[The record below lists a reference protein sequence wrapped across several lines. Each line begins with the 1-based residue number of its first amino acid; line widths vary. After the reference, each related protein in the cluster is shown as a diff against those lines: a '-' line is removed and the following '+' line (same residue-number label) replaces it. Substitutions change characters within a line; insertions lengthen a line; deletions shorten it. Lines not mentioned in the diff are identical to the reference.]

1 MAACMKICEDVFL
14 DLAKAET
21 PLTLPDDFEIRTLL
35 WDIESSSTERIVN
48 SLCIAAKYATC
59 LEITDLEQVWN
70 AARRG
75 IRTGNPILVRFH
87 TFELLKKICLR
98 PTLGSS
104 RVLELVEEFG
114 DPKEEAFRIQLTP
127 FHSEELGSLE
137 DEQCSRLSLLPLLQ
151 RLFCILFLET
161 TPASGSRKG
170 QSEENFHALCEY
182 AMNYITMFN
191 GDFDILELESIA
203 NSAVEITKRSKSL
216 SQLEDMIRFLDNLYP
231 RSLNSP
237 AILLTILLASS
248 TIINL
253 YHELEELVIYTVRRL
268 VQKHSAEVEK
278 HLLAIMSDNVD
289 NVDHDRVIGAI
300 ELYHQLL
307 VKHDTPLSHSL
318 SLLKVGAMVNLVV
331 NQRQEALINRKLLQ
345 LCTVTLDSKH
355 FQQNRSEN
363 WSDWVRTVKGLIERC
378 QSETLS
384 SKDKQNTQDE
394 VLDNTLRIHRGEK
407 YSRAAPES
415 NVVATS
421 SMSLNLVLDLYVSLD
436 KVWDGVDEANQKC
449 FLTMFTV
456 LDYRLFSPSFCRKL
470 VQAFLRSCNDSSD
483 IALAALEKLTDIT
496 MSSFCEPETRLVAL
510 HLLLRIRCD
519 SDSALWILHAAES
532 EALAAV
538 LGRTIASAEA
548 LRHKQ
553 DRARELS
560 SPESAFSMPT
570 KTSLPPLWMCG
581 SLQGLPEKPPM
592 EPSQVIFSFNGNSS
606 PGVEAFRA
614 NIWLENVIE
623 LLQNE
628 PSWEIYSYIVV
639 HLGAQLMNVTLFEA
653 AVPQIRLL
661 RSILVDQ
668 IINST
673 YHEPP
678 NASGLKK
685 SDVANCIFNILTSL
699 IAYHRVFEGREKE
712 DLINCFNS
720 GIGSLEGTSKGC
732 LQALS
737 ICCVEMPRSVTSQ
750 LNAILDTISKIV
762 TQSALAMH
770 VLEFLVN
777 LARLSD
783 IYYNFAE
790 EDIRKLFGICFK
802 YLEIAREDKDHSQPA
817 TRPRSTGPPSS
828 LARTPVSEGGR
839 PVSERSAEPTNEF
852 PQYILAMTYHVMIHW
867 YLAINVVDRS
877 RHSSFIIRR
886 LMHKDVAGHS
896 IFEEQTRVF
905 IDMMQRTC
913 GSDLGETDYPQ
924 DFFDESDGAIA
935 SAGWMVGTCLVVIE
949 TGSHSGRSIITKRFP
964 TSTSHMIFAPN
975 PQQLPRH
982 HIPMRAPVLPASAE
996 PESQSRVTAIHTFLL
1011 SSTLNSPVP
1020 GVPLSAQPMKLEL
1033 KDERVKRAISTFD
1046 LHNTVDGHRVGV
1058 LYIRPETKTETEI
1071 LSNSMVSKEFLS
1083 FMDGLGTLCP
1093 FEGTY
1098 FKTQGGYDE
1107 TIDGVATYAWRDRI
1121 SEMIFHVPSMMPTNL
1136 EADPG
1141 CNNKKRHVGNDH
1153 IKVFFNE
1160 SGRELPLD
1168 IIDSQFKSV
1177 TIIVSP
1183 ATRLSNTFL
1192 KGRELIDHAAYV
1204 PSALNDNNSQKSAIG
1219 SIETG
1224 ETSDKAACTDMFKV
1238 RTLTAPHL
1246 ATLSPFSSPK
1256 VVSAEALP
1264 GLIRFTA
1271 LNASLYSTVAQHVK
1285 DNPSPAEPY
1294 PSPWRERYRG
1304 LVNLRNRVS
1313 KSLTEASKPPDPP
1326 KSPPRRSL
1334 GALWRSNTRNAQKD
1348 GGIPR
1353 VDRKTWWLEGKN
1365 PRPRPEVDH
1374 EVATPGPSETTLD
1387 WVDFGNYT
1395 SD

>member
-1 MAACMKICEDVFL
+1 MAVCMKPSEDVFL
-14 DLAKAET
+14 DISKADT
-21 PLTLPDDFEIRTLL
+21 PLTLPEDFEIRTLL

-48 SLCIAAKYATC
+48 SLCTASKYVAS
-59 LEITDLEQVWN
+59 LEGTDLEQIWN
-70 AARRG
+70 AAKRG
-75 IRTGNPILVRFH
+75 VHTGNPILVRFH
-87 TFELLKKICLR
+87 TFELLKRICLR
-98 PTLGSS
+98 PALGST
-104 RVLELVEEFG
+104 RLLELVEEFG

-127 FHSEELGSLE
+127 FHAEELGSLE
-137 DEQCSRLSLLPLLQ
+137 DEQCSRVSLLPLLQ
-151 RLFCILFLET
+151 RLLCILFLET
-161 TPASGSRKG
+161 TLAQGSRKG
-170 QSEENFHALCEY
+170 ESDENFHALCEY

-191 GDFDILELESIA
+191 GDFDSLELESIA
-203 NSAVEITKRSKSL
+203 TSVVDISKRTKSL
-216 SQLEDMIRFLDNLYP
+216 SQLEDIIRFLDNLYP

-237 AILLTILLASS
+237 AILTTILKALS
-248 TIINL
+248 TIMTL
-253 YHELEELVIYTVRRL
+253 YHELADLAIYTVRRL
-268 VQKHSAEVEK
+268 VQKQSTEVEN
-278 HLLAIMSDNVD
+278 HLLAIMSDKVE
-289 NVDHDRVIGAI
+289 NVDHDRGVDTIK
-300 ELYHQLL
+300 LYYQLL
-307 VKHDTPLSHSL
+307 VEHDTPLSYSISL
-318 SLLKVGAMVNLVV
+318 PKIVNVV
-331 NQRQEALINRKLLQ
+331 DVVVSRHQDASVIRKLLQ
-345 LCTVTLDSKH
+345 LCTVTLDHKH
-355 FQQNRSEN
+355 FQHNQSED
-363 WSDWVRTVKGLIERC
+363 WSDWVRTVKVLIERC
-378 QSETLS
+378 QSEALS
-384 SKDKQNTQDE
+384 SKDRQSTQDDI
-394 VLDNTLRIHRGEK
+394 LDNALRLRRGEK
-407 YSRAAPES
+407 HSKAAQENS
-415 NVVATS
+415 VVATS
-421 SMSLNLVLDLYVSLD
+421 STSLNLVLSLYVALD
-436 KVWDGVDEANQKC
+436 KVWSGFDDANQER
-449 FLTMFTV
+449 FLTMFTI
-456 LDYRLFSPSFCRKL
+456 LDHRLFSPSFCSKL
-470 VQAFLRSCNDSSD
+470 VQTFLRSCNDSSE
-483 IALAALEKLTDIT
+483 IALAALEKLTDIAK
-496 MSSFCEPETRLVAL
+496 SSYCEPETRLVAL
-510 HLLLRIRCD
+510 RLLLRIRCD
-519 SDSALWILHAAES
+519 SSSALWVLHAPEC

-538 LGRTIASAEA
+538 LGRTTISAEA
-548 LRHKQ
+548 FRHKQ

-560 SPESAFSMPT
+560 TPESAFSIST
-570 KTSLPPLWMCG
+570 KTPAPPLWMYG
-581 SLQGLPEKPPM
+581 SLEGLPEEPPM
-592 EPSQVIFSFNGNSS
+592 EPSQVIFGFNGNLTSS
-606 PGVEAFRA
+606 VEAFRA
-614 NIWLENVIE
+614 NLWLENIIE
-623 LLQNE
+623 LLQGESN
-628 PSWEIYSYIVV
+628 WEIYSYIVV
-639 HLGAQLMNVTLFEA
+639 HLGAQLMNVTLFEV

-668 IINST
+668 VLNST

-685 SDVANCIFNILTSL
+685 SDVAICIFNVLTSL
-699 IAYHRVFEGREKE
+699 IAYHRVLEGKEKE

-737 ICCVEMPRSVTSQ
+737 ICCVEMPLSVTSR
-750 LNAILDTISKIV
+750 LDAILDTISKIV

-802 YLEIAREDKDHSQPA
+802 YLEIAREDKGHGQLP

-828 LARTPVSEGGR
+828 LARTPASESGR
-839 PVSERSAEPTNEF
+839 PVSERSIEPTNDF

-877 RHSSFIIRR
+877 RHSSFILRR
-886 LMHKDVAGHS
+886 LMHKDATGHA

-924 DFFDESDGAIA
+924 NYFDESDGAVI
-935 SAGWMVGTCLVVIE
+935 SAGWMVGTCLVTIE

-964 TSTSHMIFAPN
+964 TSTSHISFAPN
-975 PQQLPRH
+975 LQPLPRH

-1020 GVPLSAQPMKLEL
+1020 GVPLSAQPMKLDL

-1058 LYIRPETKTETEI
+1058 LYVRPETKTETEI

-1136 EADPG
+1136 ETDPG

-1153 IKVFFNE
+1153 IKIFFNE

-1183 ATRLSNTFL
+1183 ATRLSNPFL
-1192 KGRELIDHAAYV
+1192 KERELIDHAAFV
-1204 PSALNDNNSQKSAIG
+1204 SASLNDNTSQKSTAG
-1219 SIETG
+1219 SVDTG
-1224 ETSDKAACTDMFKV
+1224 ETLDKPARIDMFKV

-1246 ATLSPFSSPK
+1246 AAHSPFSSPK

-1285 DNPSPAEPY
+1285 DNPSPTEPY

-1374 EVATPGPSETTLD
+1374 EIAAPGPSETTLD